1 MKILLNIFYNYI
13 HHDKIKL
20 NINQN
25 NKIQLYRIQFIYI
38 ILSNIILKINY
49 FLSKMKVE
57 KLNMPFILISQHP
70 LIHLGCMIS
79 YIAQITID
87 GFKLFSD
94 IA

>member
-1 MKILLNIFYNYI
+1 
-13 HHDKIKL
+13 
-20 NINQN
+20 
-25 NKIQLYRIQFIYI
+25 
-38 ILSNIILKINY
+38 
-49 FLSKMKVE
+49 MKVE